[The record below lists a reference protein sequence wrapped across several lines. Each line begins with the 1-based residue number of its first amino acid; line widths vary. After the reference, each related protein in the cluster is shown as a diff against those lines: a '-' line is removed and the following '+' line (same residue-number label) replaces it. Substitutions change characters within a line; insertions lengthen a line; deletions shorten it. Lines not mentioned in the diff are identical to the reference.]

1 MSRVERR
8 NPRLPGG
15 FSLPP
20 FEGHQMLALV
30 IVSIA
35 LWGLG
40 LLWLAM
46 VSGEQW
52 ISTWQRDIRFHVYV
66 NEASADIGV
75 LRERLKSIPGVGEV
89 RQIEKGEAARW
100 VEEWLGDTGLDHV
113 ELAGALPLSLE
124 ILPDDDAPEHLFGDI
139 RDEAERI
146 GAKVNDEEAF
156 LANAHAWL
164 GELRAYLAMIT
175 SLIALAIAVIIA
187 NTLRMTL
194 LARQDEVHL
203 MRLMGAHEGFV
214 RLPFI
219 LEGVVIG
226 TVAGFVAWLL
236 TLPLVIALES
246 WMAAA
251 GIHIHVITILP
262 ECLGLG
268 FMVGLVG
275 SLIATAR
282 IVSPEEI

>member
-1 MSRVERR
+1 MSRTERQ

-20 FEGHQMLALV
+20 FEVHQALALV

-52 ISTWQRDIRFHVYV
+52 INTWQRDIRFHVYV
-66 NEASADIGV
+66 NESSADIDT
-75 LRERLKSIPGVGEV
+75 LRERLKSIPGVNGV
-89 RQIEKGEAARW
+89 RQVEQGEAARW
-100 VEEWLGDTGLDHV
+100 VEQWLGDTGLDHA

-124 ILPDDDAPEHLFGDI
+124 ILPLEDAPEHLFGDI

-146 GAKVNDEEAF
+146 GAKVNEDEAF
-156 LANAHAWL
+156 LANAHTWL
-164 GELRAYLAMIT
+164 SELRAYLAMIT
-175 SLIALAIAVIIA
+175 GLIAFAIAVIIS

-226 TVAGFVAWLL
+226 MVAGLVAWLL
-236 TLPLVIALES
+236 TLPLVVALDS
-246 WMAAA
+246 WLVSAS
-251 GIHIHVITILP
+251 IHIHAVTILP
-262 ECLGLG
+262 ECIGLGL
-268 FMVGLVG
+268 MVGLTG

-282 IVSPEEI
+282 IVSPEEV

>member
-1 MSRVERR
+1 MSRMERR

-20 FEGHQMLALV
+20 FEVHQMLALV

-52 ISTWQRDIRFHVYV
+52 INTWQRDIRFHIYV
-66 NEASADIGV
+66 NETSADIEM

-89 RQIEKGEAARW
+89 RQIEQREAARW
-100 VEEWLGDTGLDHV
+100 VEEWLGDTGLDHA

-124 ILPDDDAPEHLFGDI
+124 IIPDDDAPEHLFGDI

-187 NTLRMTL
+187 NTLRMSL

-203 MRLMGAHEGFV
+203 MRLMGAHEVFV

-246 WMAAA
+246 WLAAA
-251 GIHIHVITILP
+251 DIHIHVVTILP

-282 IVSPEEI
+282 IVSPEEV